1 ITHEGT
7 GRIHTGTAA
16 MNTILDRILAVKR
29 AEVATLEARRA
40 ELESAAAAASP
51 TRDFAGALRNKQP
64 RAVIAE
70 IKRASPS
77 KGLIRE
83 DFDVGWLAA
92 RYAEGG
98 AACLSVL
105 TDREFFQG
113 DGRFLGEART
123 ACHLPVLR
131 KDFTID
137 PLQVLEARA
146 L

>member
-1 ITHEGT
+1 CALPI
-7 GRIHTGTAA
+7 
-16 MNTILDRILAVKR
+16 
-29 AEVATLEARRA
+29 
-40 ELESAAAAASP
+40 S

-146 L
+146 LGADCILLIAAALDDTTLPTLDRKGTRLNSSHASASY